1 MPSRFTDIHTRFSTL
16 DGMRG
21 IAAISVM
28 LFHYTTSMPMSIF
41 RHAPLAVDIFF
52 ILSGFVI
59 AHSYGNRLG
68 RNMTAPEYLLRR
80 IIRLYPMFVIGL
92 LAGSPILYLLY
103 TSGLANYSTK
113 DIINAL
119 LCNCFFMPYI
129 GSKLSY
135 DFGSANFVT
144 GTIFP
149 VNPPAWSL
157 FFEMV
162 ASILF
167 VLFIK
172 LKQKHLIVLIC
183 VSYAFMII
191 SGYFV
196 SAENGILGI
205 DLQQGW
211 ITHTFIGGFPRVV
224 FGFFLG
230 VLVYSVLRNDQFRP
244 LRCLCQQHC
253 KSAYPIYILLFVIF
267 IFPKNFMG
275 LYDAIVIAIVA
286 PSVVFAG
293 ALINMGTGSARTFA
307 EFLGWIS
314 YPVYC
319 LHWPIGRAVFFV
331 MSDSYYLNLL
341 PAAVA
346 SVATLAASVV
356 LTKYCDEPIRGFLSK
371 RLYASGRA
379 TR

>member
-1 MPSRFTDIHTRFSTL
+1 
-16 DGMRG
+16 
-21 IAAISVM
+21 
-28 LFHYTTSMPMSIF
+28 
-41 RHAPLAVDIFF
+41 
-52 ILSGFVI
+52 
-59 AHSYGNRLG
+59 
-68 RNMTAPEYLLRR
+68 
-80 IIRLYPMFVIGL
+80 
-92 LAGSPILYLLY
+92 
-103 TSGLANYSTK
+103 
-113 DIINAL
+113 
-119 LCNCFFMPYI
+119 
-129 GSKLSY
+129 
-135 DFGSANFVT
+135 
-144 GTIFP
+144 
-149 VNPPAWSL
+149 
-157 FFEMV
+157 
-162 ASILF
+162 
-167 VLFIK
+167 
-172 LKQKHLIVLIC
+172 
-183 VSYAFMII
+183 MII

-196 SAENGILGI
+196 STENGILGI

-253 KSAYPIYILLFVIF
+253 KSAYPIYVLLFVIF

-331 MSDSYYLNLL
+331 MSNSYYLNLF

-356 LTKYCDEPIRGFLSK
+356 LTKYCDEPIRGVLSK

>member
-1 MPSRFTDIHTRFSTL
+1 
-16 DGMRG
+16 
-21 IAAISVM
+21 
-28 LFHYTTSMPMSIF
+28 
-41 RHAPLAVDIFF
+41 
-52 ILSGFVI
+52 
-59 AHSYGNRLG
+59 
-68 RNMTAPEYLLRR
+68 
-80 IIRLYPMFVIGL
+80 
-92 LAGSPILYLLY
+92 LYLLY
-103 TSGLANYSTK
+103 TSGLAGYSTK
-113 DIINAL
+113 DIINAS
-119 LCNCFFMPYI
+119 LCNCFFIPYI

-135 DFGSANFVT
+135 DFGSMNFVT

-224 FGFFLG
+224 FRFFLG

-244 LRCLCQQHC
+244 LRCICQQHC

-331 MSDSYYLNLL
+331 MSDSYYLNLF